1 MYFHT
6 IFLYVLQIQK
16 LFLVLQN
23 INNLKLNIMKKL
35 FLILLLLPLFCS
47 SQTILKDVGRM
58 CVVDEN
64 KNTRNCTEVVSNMS
78 IFIENDYLVIKTD
91 IETTK
96 YQIDSYYVD
105 DNGNKLS
112 TFDVIIDGK
121 IQTATSVED
130 NFCKAFFITEGE
142 DKFYTSFFDYK

>member
-1 MYFHT
+1 
-6 IFLYVLQIQK
+6 
-16 LFLVLQN
+16 
-23 INNLKLNIMKKL
+23 MKKL

-47 SQTILKDVGRM
+47 SQIILKDVGRM
-58 CVVDEN
+58 CIVDKS
-64 KNTRNCTEVVSNMS
+64 KNIRDCIEIVSNMS
-78 IFIENDYLVIKTD
+78 IFVENDYLVIKTD

-105 DNGNKLS
+105 DSGNKLS

-130 NFCKAFFITEGE
+130 NFCKAFFITEGD